1 MINTDFYL
9 IELHV
14 RNHPGVMSHITNLFA
29 RRGFN
34 LEGILCGEVGD
45 GKTSKIYLLVKND
58 LYLDQVI
65 KQLQKLYDV
74 LDVSLHQDY
83 NHSVFKSLSIL
94 LNLKYIHKKYFLVYT
109 ILIFKII

>member
-45 GKTSKIYLLVKND
+45 GKSNKT
-58 LYLDQVI
+58 
-65 KQLQKLYDV
+65 
-74 LDVSLHQDY
+74 
-83 NHSVFKSLSIL
+83 
-94 LNLKYIHKKYFLVYT
+94 T
-109 ILIFKII
+109 TKII

>member
-45 GKTSKIYLLVKND
+45 GKTSKIYPLVKND

-94 LNLKYIHKKYFLVYT
+94 LNLK
-109 ILIFKII
+109 